1 MPSSK
6 INTEEALLM
15 IAQQLAKQNGISA
28 LKLIDNH
35 KLLDQQLIA
44 SFKFD
49 WEAVSEQLG
58 TTKAQ
63 VYRWYFDTHQRNL
76 YGNVN
81 QEDMATIRKEVKKAV
96 AKGQDL
102 GLPFQKD
109 LKSKLSQVYHRNS
122 FTVAFNNCKRLI
134 IMDFQKNSV
143 HSASNDTNSISDHS
157 SELAKEPVKEEKIDN
172 LSFIAH
178 SPFEEVAPNDFF
190 FDFFNLVFE

>member
-1 MPSSK
+1 MSGKISSEK
-6 INTEEALLM
+6 
-15 IAQQLAKQNGISA
+15 A
-28 LKLIDNH
+28 LKVIATQISKRCGVSAS
-35 KLLDQQLIA
+35 KLLDNYKVLDEHLTSLI
-44 SFKFD
+44 KFN
-49 WEAVSEQLG
+49 WNLVAEQMNVP
-58 TTKAQ
+58 KAR

-81 QEDMATIRKEVKKAV
+81 QEDMAIIRKEVKKAV

-134 IMDFQKNSV
+134 VMDFQKNSV

-157 SELAKEPVKEEKIDN
+157 SELAKELVKEEKIDN